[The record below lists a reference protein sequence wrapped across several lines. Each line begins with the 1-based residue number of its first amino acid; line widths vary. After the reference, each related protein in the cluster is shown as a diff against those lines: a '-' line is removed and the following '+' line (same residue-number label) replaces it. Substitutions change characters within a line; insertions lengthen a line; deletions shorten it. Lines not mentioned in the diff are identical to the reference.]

1 MRDAPERREKDMHL
15 FRRFSAR
22 VARAAGSPWAFC
34 GACVVIAAW
43 ACTGPFLGFSDTWQ
57 LVANTG
63 TTLITFLMVFVL
75 QNTQNTDSRA
85 IHLKLDEVIA
95 SLENASNRVIDAEHL
110 SDEQLRSLWEGI
122 AQKRS
127 QGQEDHP

>member
-1 MRDAPERREKDMHL
+1 
-15 FRRFSAR
+15 
-22 VARAAGSPWAFC
+22 
-34 GACVVIAAW
+34 
-43 ACTGPFLGFSDTWQ
+43 
-57 LVANTG
+57 
-63 TTLITFLMVFVL
+63 MVFVL

-110 SDEQLRSLWEGI
+110 SDEQLRSIWEGI

>member
-1 MRDAPERREKDMHL
+1 MRDAPERREKDMHV
-15 FRRFSAR
+15 FRRFSAT

-43 ACTGPFLGFSDTWQ
+43 ACSGPLWDFSDTWQ

-63 TTLITFLMVFVL
+63 TTLVTFLMVFVL

-85 IHLKLDEVIA
+85 IHLKLDELIA
-95 SLENASNRVIDAEHL
+95 SLDKANNRVIDAERL
-110 SDEQLRSLWEGI
+110 SDAQQQAIWEGI